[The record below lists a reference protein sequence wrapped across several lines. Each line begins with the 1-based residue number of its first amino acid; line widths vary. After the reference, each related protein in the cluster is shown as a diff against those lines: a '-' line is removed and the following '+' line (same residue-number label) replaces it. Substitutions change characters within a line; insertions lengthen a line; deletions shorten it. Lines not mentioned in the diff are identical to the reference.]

1 MEAEDRP
8 GGDMDG
14 DSQMVRIASDLKIII
29 EALHRSYPQT
39 ILPADTWINNRKMS
53 NIDDISDGE
62 PHSGTEQDQES
73 CDELTRNGILADHN
87 DVLTKLKM
95 QVRDIHGVVSNGL
108 GSTYLKQDDYV
119 QKPRNQPTFLIDHRP
134 TEGEQFPAPFNFS
147 HPASAFL
154 PPVAPPNQRP
164 SSESSHSSE
173 ESATSQQTWSF
184 EEQFKQVRQLYELS
198 TDPQRKIMLDDLFLF
213 MHRRGT
219 PINRLPIMAKTVLDL
234 FELYNLVVAR
244 GGLVDVINK
253 KLWQEI
259 IKGLHLPSSITSAA
273 FTLRTQYMKYLYMY
287 ECNKHN
293 LSTTSELQTAIEGNK
308 REGRRSN
315 YGPIDNFKYHQEATN
330 SQQTFNGLSL
340 AAQSQMQSRLNM
352 LPAGIAMHNGMSHSV
367 NSQPMPIIQNGICIA
382 QHLSEY
388 MKLFNGQMFPQADMQ
403 AIALNNSVP
412 AQYQRSPA
420 REMPAI
426 RASHRSPLRNLS
438 NSNQSSNGV
447 IEPQN
452 EPINLSESAQSTK
465 REVPEASNS
474 QNKRVHR
481 DHDVEDSSSSLPTH
495 IPPQTA
501 NFKIETSVNGTT
513 GETNIFVRME
523 INGTQYQG
531 LLFPAPNS
539 QSDEKSNN

>member
-14 DSQMVRIASDLKIII
+14 DSQ
-29 EALHRSYPQT
+29 
-39 ILPADTWINNRKMS
+39 MS

-184 EEQFKQVRQLYELS
+184 EEQFKQLYELS